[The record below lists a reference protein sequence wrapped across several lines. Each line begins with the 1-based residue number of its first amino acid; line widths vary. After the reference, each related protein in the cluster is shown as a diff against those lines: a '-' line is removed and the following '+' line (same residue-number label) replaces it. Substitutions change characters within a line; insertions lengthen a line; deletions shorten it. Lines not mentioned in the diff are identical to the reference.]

1 MESSSRKHSNSLP
14 STAAS
19 GAAWPHCPCVLLGD
33 PRQKPWLLHPA
44 ICGGKGWMEV
54 SELRGEGAGST
65 LPKLC
70 SCSGVSPDKSLQ
82 LPFLPFLQLLSI
94 EAEMSQRNVVYCLVI
109 IMGCS
114 WSQLLMLSTRM
125 YLLLLQKLS
134 FCDSPTSWTCKK
146 TKLLSDWIPQAV
158 IASIEGNTIW
168 FSKPY
173 SPQSYFHI
181 N

>member
-1 MESSSRKHSNSLP
+1 
-14 STAAS
+14 
-19 GAAWPHCPCVLLGD
+19 
-33 PRQKPWLLHPA
+33 
-44 ICGGKGWMEV
+44 MEV

-114 WSQLLMLSTRM
+114 
-125 YLLLLQKLS
+125 
-134 FCDSPTSWTCKK
+134 
-146 TKLLSDWIPQAV
+146 
-158 IASIEGNTIW
+158 
-168 FSKPY
+168 
-173 SPQSYFHI
+173 
-181 N
+181 